1 MSSIP
6 QGSLL
11 QRFRTTAVVWLA
23 MLVSVVLYA
32 LIVEAFH
39 RGWIVTGQ
47 PADIP
52 NGNRIHI
59 ILLGLSVMTFFMAG
73 AIKTIILRGLETP
86 AVTSPAEAAGK
97 LQGATII
104 AAALSESIV
113 IVGLV
118 EYMLLRRYGS
128 FYLFAALS
136 VVGFLVHAPRVSQ
149 WMRLAGT
156 DNSLES

>member
-1 MSSIP
+1 MNGIP

-11 QRFRTTAVVWLA
+11 QRFRTTALVWLA

-32 LIVEAFH
+32 LIVEGFH
-39 RGWIVTGQ
+39 RGWIPAGQ
-47 PADIP
+47 PGVVP
-52 NGNRIHI
+52 NGDRIHI
-59 ILLGLSVMTFFMAG
+59 ILLGLAVCTFFMAG
-73 AIKTIILRGLETP
+73 AVKTIILRGLEAP
-86 AVTSPAEAAGK
+86 AVPSPAEAAGK
-97 LQGATII
+97 LQGATIV

-113 IVGLV
+113 IMGLV

-136 VVGFLVHAPRVSQ
+136 IVGFLVHAPRVSQ